1 MNNKFIK
8 AIAGSA
14 EGIKLQ
20 RAVNVATAALLA
32 QEALINDLRKE
43 VQAVQAALTGHL
55 DIGPDSVDSLRPVGP
70 NFDATEWVASIQGYK
85 LALARAQERLD
96 IALAT
101 QAEWFNETP
110 AA

>member
-20 RAVNVATAALLA
+20 RAVNVATAASLA

-43 VQAVQAALTGHL
+43 VQTIEANLTAHL
-55 DIGPDSVDSLRPVGP
+55 DIGPDSADSLRPVGP
-70 NFDATEWVASIQGYK
+70 NFDANEWVAAVQNYK
-85 LALARAQERLD
+85 VTLKRANERLV
-96 IALAT
+96 IAMET
-101 QAEWFNETP
+101 QAEWFAT
-110 AA
+110 AATS